1 MQVELD
7 NTAADFRRLHTER
20 QDLVRQWQNAIDG
33 MRRRDDEI
41 NAVGEKYAAARQVR
55 ASRIETLA
63 QNAARLKMQK
73 NDNKEVMKEWLF
85 RIRQKTQCAPPLSLF
100 VGQLSTLLNGPEN
113 TKKEA
118 ARAEQPGF
126 SSAFTK
132 LFDKQGPN
140 TWLPLLRAWRF
151 DHLGGVSIPYPQKFS
166 RLARAC

>member
-1 MQVELD
+1 MLVSHGEAEILVVLLPKHAACRNCKSCISGFRTCVQVELD

-73 NDNKEVMKEWLF
+73 NDNKEVIK
-85 RIRQKTQCAPPLSLF
+85 
-100 VGQLSTLLNGPEN
+100 
-113 TKKEA
+113 
-118 ARAEQPGF
+118 
-126 SSAFTK
+126 
-132 LFDKQGPN
+132 
-140 TWLPLLRAWRF
+140 
-151 DHLGGVSIPYPQKFS
+151 
-166 RLARAC
+166 

>member
-1 MQVELD
+1 MEAYVDTRHGSSNTYPVKKSYPAPYTNTYVQVELD

-73 NDNKEVMKEWLF
+73 NDNKEVMP
-85 RIRQKTQCAPPLSLF
+85 A
-100 VGQLSTLLNGPEN
+100 VG
-113 TKKEA
+113 
-118 ARAEQPGF
+118 ARGM
-126 SSAFTK
+126 
-132 LFDKQGPN
+132 
-140 TWLPLLRAWRF
+140 
-151 DHLGGVSIPYPQKFS
+151 
-166 RLARAC
+166 C